1 MRCTNING
9 MLYLSIRDIVMHV
22 CKKTW
27 NDSRETWRKL
37 IPNKSQFMNDI
48 KYFQFR
54 GRGNSEQPV
63 ITVDGAM
70 KLIMILPGENA
81 KRMRAAASDILSRYL
96 TGDESLIEEIKWNRS
111 IGTMAACERMASD
124 AARHQSTVSMPR
136 WVYSTKSDAF
146 PGLIKIGCSVDLDA
160 RMRSAN
166 TFCAPA
172 PHIVVAAVPTF
183 NHKRDE
189 KMAHTHFAN
198 VRKEGEFFAVCKE
211 DVQKYFNEFIM
222 PVYQAELVISI
233 NKL

>member
-1 MRCTNING
+1 M
-9 MLYLSIRDIVMHV
+9 
-22 CKKTW
+22 
-27 NDSRETWRKL
+27 
-37 IPNKSQFMNDI
+37 
-48 KYFQFR
+48 
-54 GRGNSEQPV
+54 
-63 ITVDGAM
+63 ITVDGTM
-70 KLIMILPGENA
+70 KLIMILPCENA

-96 TGDESLIEEIKWNRS
+96 TGDESLIEEIKWNRR

-146 PGLIKIGCSVDLDA
+146 PGLIKIGSSVDLDA

-172 PHIVVAAVPTF
+172 PHVVVAAVPTF

-189 KMAHTHFAN
+189 KMAHDHFASA
-198 VRKEGEFFAVCKE
+198 RQEGEFFAVCKE

-222 PVYQAELVISI
+222 PVYQAELVILI